1 MRDKRND
8 IRYNPINC
16 NCNLKLRKQIGYVE
30 RYDQQR
36 NQWRPMY
43 PNYRTYFGTNN
54 ETVTLLAADNE
65 IATFALGCTLEIDGY
80 QYAGLQEAYDAIQAL
95 VLEVQKEIANFREG
109 GGVGDLGFNDPIFFE
124 STPAGVSI
132 PTGFKLDLSK
142 DGLWYVESRAMALE
156 PSGLLA
162 FTGTSSLVARTVGD
176 GVTYPVSSVNVPIDP
191 PNANLIGVS
200 QNFLQPLLGIS
211 EVMYRVQPG
220 GPNLKWKLFVKFEFF
235 KND

>member
-43 PNYRTYFGTNN
+43 PNYRTYFGNDN

-109 GGVGDLGFNDPIFFE
+109 GGVGDKFYTQLTGVAKDITTATPVFELPLAAGEVAILKMDGFFQQRTNGNVVGARLFTGSVVAGNVSLLIT
-124 STPAGVSI
+124 TPAIEFSGNAPLTGSI
-132 PTGFKLDLSK
+132 FQPNVDNTAVIANALALSS
-142 DGLWYVESRAMALE
+142 GE
-156 PSGLLA
+156 P
-162 FTGTSSLVARTVGD
+162 
-176 GVTYPVSSVNVPIDP
+176 
-191 PNANLIGVS
+191 
-200 QNFLQPLLGIS
+200 IS
-211 EVMYRVQPG
+211 WELTLYYR
-220 GPNLKWKLFVKFEFF
+220 KITF
-235 KND
+235 

>member
-43 PNYRTYFGTNN
+43 PNYRTYFGSDN

-65 IATFALGCTLEIDGY
+65 IATFTLGCTLEIDGY
-80 QYAGLQEAYDAIQAL
+80 QYAGLQEAYNAIQAL

-109 GGVGDLGFNDPIFFE
+109 GGVGDKFYTQLVDSAIDITVTTPVFEIPLDVGEVAILKMDGFFQQRSNGNIIGARLFT
-124 STPAGVSI
+124 SAVVTGGTSLLITPSSI
-132 PTGFKLDLSK
+132 I
-142 DGLWYVESRAMALE
+142 
-156 PSGLLA
+156 
-162 FTGTSSLVARTVGD
+162 FTGNAPLVG
-176 GVTYPVSSVNVPIDP
+176 NIFQ
-191 PNANLIGVS
+191 PNADNTGVIGNALALS
-200 QNFLQPLLGIS
+200 SGSPIS
-211 EVMYRVQPG
+211 WDLTLYYRKVT
-220 GPNLKWKLFVKFEFF
+220 F
-235 KND
+235 